1 MITQRY
7 TPPTCTLEV
16 TAKQPWQARFR
27 GESRL
32 NDIQFQLS
40 FDDPRRPEDEYISIS
55 GDRHQLQNLSEVVH
69 RYVQQFLKTPVQ
81 PNAIFQVP
89 SSPAETDIHLK
100 SDGVLYHHLFFG
112 SLGGQTTPSE
122 VHLSAL
128 QLFDLDTALQDC
140 VTKLAENTTGE
151 SETIPSPTLPLV
163 RSILTVLVSIGAL
176 TGLIKLIN
184 AARQEPTPVVATETA
199 APVTS
204 VDEVVPLP
212 PPNLLSSPEPTLKP
226 LPTPTP
232 TPPLPETLSP
242 NLPSVTTAPL
252 PVPSPLFSDTANF
265 SPAPTPIPEG
275 TPIQNEFVIIPNE
288 PAPSSSAVAP
298 IQPSAVPSTPQPNF
312 VPAPTTPT
320 PTVPTTVGQ
329 VPSIIQLPPLQNPG
343 TPVAVN
349 TPPSEAE
356 SEAEVEIPS
365 EDSSD
370 EPTSYLAQLN
380 KRPQTIAAS
389 REEDTTLFDQI
400 PQVTEVRNYFQQ
412 NWYPPK
418 SLQRSL
424 QYSLQLNTDGSIQ
437 SITPIGQPS
446 VNRLQQVEFPPS
458 GEPFVSRIE
467 QEEPVKIRVILQPS
481 GRVQAFL
488 ETLN

>member
-1 MITQRY
+1 
-7 TPPTCTLEV
+7 V

-32 NDIQFQLS
+32 DDVQFQLS
-40 FDDPRRPEDEYISIS
+40 FDDPRRPKEEYVSVS
-55 GDRHQLQNLSEVVH
+55 GDRHQLKDLSEVVH

-140 VTKLAENTTGE
+140 VTELAESTTGE
-151 SETIPSPTLPLV
+151 PVPSPTLPLV
-163 RSILTVLVSIGAL
+163 RLVRTILTVLVSIGAL

-184 AARQEPTPVVATETA
+184 ATRQEPTPVVATETA
-199 APVTS
+199 TPVTP

-232 TPPLPETLSP
+232 TPPSPETLSP

-252 PVPSPLFSDTANF
+252 PIPSPIFSDTANS

-275 TPIQNEFVIIPNE
+275 TPAQNELIIIPNE
-288 PAPSSSAVAP
+288 PAPTPSAVAP
-298 IQPSAVPSTPQPNF
+298 IQPSAAPSTPQPNLA
-312 VPAPTTPT
+312 PAPTTPT
-320 PTVPTTVGQ
+320 PAVPTTVGQ

-356 SEAEVEIPS
+356 SEAEIKIQP
-365 EDSSD
+365 EDSSE
-370 EPTSYLAQLN
+370 EPRSYLAQLN

-389 REEDTTLFDQI
+389 RQQDTTLFDQI

-446 VNRLQQVEFPPS
+446 VNRLQQVEFPSS
-458 GEPFVSRIE
+458 GEPFVSHLE
-467 QEEPVKIRVILQPS
+467 LEEPVKIRVILQPN

-488 ETLN
+488 EQLN